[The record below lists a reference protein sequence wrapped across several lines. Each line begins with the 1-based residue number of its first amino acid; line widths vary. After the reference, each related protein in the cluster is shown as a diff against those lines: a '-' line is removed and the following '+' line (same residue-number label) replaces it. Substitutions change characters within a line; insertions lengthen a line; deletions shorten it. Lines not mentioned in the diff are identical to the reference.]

1 MKKIIFLGIVFALFS
16 LGLNGQTGGV
26 LSVKVTTVS
35 ATTTAT
41 AQTRVDPRGGG
52 HGGNRSYAPQ
62 NILAIWVEDSN
73 GKFVKTLLVNARRY
87 TNYLTSWRSVTSS
100 AGITYN
106 AVDAITGATNMNH
119 GVRICTWDGTD
130 FSGKL
135 VADGTYVVKMELTET
150 NSTGNSIALPI
161 TKGENTFASNPS
173 SNTNFSNIALK
184 WEPNVSTLSK

>member
-35 ATTTAT
+35 STTTAT